1 MRTLLI
7 GLSLALMAL
16 AVSPANARYRH
27 HHYSHNYSDRTYR
40 QARYESCN
48 CYFGYMGNS
57 AGACTPVTSLAKT
70 LDVPQLA
77 QQWAFVPT
85 CMRSDPSTGQRRP
98 VSSIRPGFRGRDR
111 AVPGG
116 SPGDLAYSNRSAE
129 AATDPP

>member
-57 AGACTPVTSLAKT
+57 AGACTPITS
-70 LDVPQLA
+70 
-77 QQWAFVPT
+77 
-85 CMRSDPSTGQRRP
+85 C
-98 VSSIRPGFRGRDR
+98 SSS
-111 AVPGG
+111 GG
-116 SPGDLAYSNRSAE
+116 SCRSSCPAQTGE
-129 AATDPP
+129 VAGP